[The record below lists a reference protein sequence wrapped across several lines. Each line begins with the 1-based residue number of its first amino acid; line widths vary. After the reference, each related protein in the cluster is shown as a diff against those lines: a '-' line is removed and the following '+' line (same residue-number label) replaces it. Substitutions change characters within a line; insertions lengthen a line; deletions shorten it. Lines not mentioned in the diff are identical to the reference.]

1 MALTRTTT
9 DQFFV
14 WITRGSIGI
23 LLYLAAEIRS
33 DIKILNASV
42 PVIQQQIID
51 MKEESSRIRNR
62 VFAELLKQSAKKE
75 DELNIS
81 QLLNLKP

>member
-1 MALTRTTT
+1 MAITRYTT
-9 DQFFV
+9 DSFFV
-14 WITRGSIGI
+14 WLTRASIGI

-51 MKEESSRIRNR
+51 MKIEDTRIRDKI
-62 VFAELLKQSAKKE
+62 FTELLKQSAKKE

-81 QLLNLKP
+81 QLLNFKP